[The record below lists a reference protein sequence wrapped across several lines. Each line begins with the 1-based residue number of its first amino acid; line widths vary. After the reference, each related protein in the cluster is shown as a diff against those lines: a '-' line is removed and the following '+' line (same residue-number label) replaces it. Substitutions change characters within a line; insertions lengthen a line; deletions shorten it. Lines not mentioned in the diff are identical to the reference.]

1 MQIMPSFDTQL
12 HVINIIK
19 KKNMLRNNI
28 WKYISNLVNIDI
40 RTIKHI
46 LTNYIGHDQLLQRFN
61 ELQRLNIVL

>member
-46 LTNYIGHDQLLQRFN
+46 LTNYIGHDQLLQKGLMN
-61 ELQRLNIVL
+61 CSD